1 RLYGDSFDDL
11 WGELAPIPEA
21 NVHPVGNNTL
31 GLDTFPSPGP
41 ASHHVCY
48 LGADGT
54 LYAGDAAGVRIQPDD
69 YVAPPTPPPE
79 FDLEAWERTIDELE
93 RREPAR
99 LALIHFGVVDDP
111 GPHLAQLRERLRA
124 WTAWVGGGAEERE
137 FLDRAETERE
147 QISRHADIGEK
158 AMPLWQCYAGIRR
171 YVDRTASTMAAR

>member
-31 GLDTFPSPGP
+31 GLDTFPSPGH

-69 YVAPPTPPPE
+69 FVAPPTPPPE
-79 FDLEAWERTIDELE
+79 FDLEAWDPTIDEVE
-93 RREPAR
+93 GRAPAR
-99 LALIHFGVVDDP
+99 APLLHFE
-111 GPHLAQLRERLRA
+111 L
-124 WTAWVGGGAEERE
+124 AEEPSPPPEAPRPPLHSWTSRARQGATEEDFIRE
-137 FLDRAETERE
+137 AADER
-147 QISRHADIGEK
+147 
-158 AMPLWQCYAGIRR
+158 
-171 YVDRTASTMAAR
+171 